1 MEITEKV
8 HTVEDVYGSNVVL
21 LLDTEITV
29 GDTGFPGNG
38 QKILDYIQNIG
49 RQTQD
54 IKRILITHFH

>member
-29 GDTGFPGNG
+29 VDTGFPGNG
-38 QKILDYIQNIG
+38 QKIKPAFKQSIEY
-49 RQTQD
+49 
-54 IKRILITHFH
+54 